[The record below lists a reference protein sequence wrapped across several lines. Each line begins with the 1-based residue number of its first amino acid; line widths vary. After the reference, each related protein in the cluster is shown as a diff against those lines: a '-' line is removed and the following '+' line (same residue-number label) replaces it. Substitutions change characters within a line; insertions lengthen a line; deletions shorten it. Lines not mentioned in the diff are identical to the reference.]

1 MFCVQLEKVTAPA
14 LISLTSA
21 TGHGTTLLVSTRDV
35 DDPDVAPRL
44 TCDDAALGDQTLSSR
59 GITAAR
65 YDAATLVT
73 HTLATLGSVRVT
85 ALDCPDDR
93 TELDPGVLFQHE
105 IRVMSPTESGGAM
118 APAEVSGKCLFI
130 FVRAIRM
137 TSCFFSASLV
147 LSGGGVGVD
156 EARSLT
162 AQERIR
168 RAVAWSLRRDG
179 GTYGKTARAESVF
192 LRSIRTV
199 SESPRRRV
207 LLNSNGADKIRLD
220 VVLSVD
226 DATEAGAAATAL
238 GTVVSSNSL
247 KNSLALEVRFFLCSY
262 GQSV

>member
-1 MFCVQLEKVTAPA
+1 M
-14 LISLTSA
+14 
-21 TGHGTTLLVSTRDV
+21 
-35 DDPDVAPRL
+35 DDPDVAPEL

-59 GITAAR
+59 GITAVR
-65 YDAATLVT
+65 YDGATLVT

-93 TELDPGVLFQHE
+93 TELDPGVVFQHVV
-105 IRVMSPTESGGAM
+105 RVMSPTESGGAM